1 MKTGTKIVLLV
12 GILLLAFGLTA
23 LQIAHH
29 RGDVSYGKLANSVS
43 FDSSMSFGSDQKG
56 YTVLSGREEKFS
68 ANEVR
73 ALDLDW
79 VSGSVSVER
88 WDGKDVV
95 VREKAAVKL
104 SEDQSLRW
112 KLSGGTL
119 SILPCANNVRD
130 LPEKELTV
138 LVPQG
143 LTLEGVNV
151 DSASASVLV
160 AGIEASGKL
169 NLDAASGALRVE
181 GCVCGELDLDSA
193 SGSQSVLRSSVSGT
207 VEADLASGSFTAEL
221 LDCGKL
227 DVDGASGAVRAE
239 NLSCRSVDID
249 TASGSVDI
257 DFDAPPEKVEIDT
270 ASGAVTLCFPKGVG
284 LDVDFDTT
292 SGKLRG
298 EVFYGSLPVD
308 VDTVSG
314 SLTIEYK

>member
-1 MKTGTKIVLLV
+1 MKTGKKIALLV
-12 GILLLAFGLTA
+12 GILLLALGLTA
-23 LQIAHH
+23 LQFAHH
-29 RGDVSYGKLANSVS
+29 RGEISYGNLPNMTV
-43 FDSSMSFGSDQKG
+43 FGSSSSSVYDQKG
-56 YTVLSGREEKFS
+56 YTVLTGGEKSFS
-68 ANEVR
+68 AGEVR

-95 VREKAAVKL
+95 VREKAAVRL

-119 SILPCANNVRD
+119 SILPCANNIRD
-130 LPEKELTV
+130 LPNKDLTV

-143 LTLEGVNV
+143 LTLDEAEV

-169 NLDAASGALRVE
+169 DLDAASGALRVE
-181 GCVCGELDLDSA
+181 GCVCGGLDLDSA
-193 SGSQSVLRSSVSGT
+193 SGGQTVLRTT
-207 VEADLASGSFTAEL
+207 VNGNVKANAASGSFTAEL

-227 DVDGASGAVRAE
+227 NFGGASGAVRAE
-239 NLSCRSVDID
+239 NLLCRSVDID
-249 TASGSVDI
+249 TASGAVSLA
-257 DFDAPPEKVEIDT
+257 FDAPPEKVDIDT
-270 ASGAVTLCFPKGVG
+270 ASGAVTLVFPKGVG
-284 LDVDFDTT
+284 LDIDFDTA

-314 SLTIEYK
+314 SLTIEYR